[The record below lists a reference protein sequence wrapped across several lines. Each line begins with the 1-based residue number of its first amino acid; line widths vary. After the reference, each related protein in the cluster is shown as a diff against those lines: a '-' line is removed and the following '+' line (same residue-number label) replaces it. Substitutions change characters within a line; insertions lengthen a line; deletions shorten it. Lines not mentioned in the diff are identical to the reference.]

1 MTELS
6 SKQKDAIM
14 KAIGLDGLNQ
24 ESKDILL
31 GLLNDNKT
39 ENITPKFHQGAAEIM
54 ELAKKTPIAKE
65 TRENFDKSRSL
76 SKAVDMF
83 VKAIKK

>member
-1 MTELS
+1 MVPKIHIDDARWEGEMYEI
-6 SKQKDAIM
+6 SKTFK
-14 KAIGLDGLNQ
+14 N
-24 ESKDILL
+24 
-31 GLLNDNKT
+31 
-39 ENITPKFHQGAAEIM
+39 ENITPKFHQGAAAIM
-54 ELAKKTPIAKE
+54 KLAKKTPIAKE